1 MKRTKQRSGGGR
13 DKDTDVDFWAKPTE
27 PEKTWEEHVEGKP
40 DDGKNA
46 PAHARI
52 LSLSSAARLKP
63 RTRAYGQVRWG
74 MLVMVV
80 ETFLQPEPGPVFERF
95 KKEGR
100 MMPAGIEYLSS
111 WISQEGRVCYQL
123 MEAASLEDL
132 RPWVEAWDDIV
143 KFEIVPVLR
152 SQDFWATASTAT

>member
-1 MKRTKQRSGGGR
+1 
-13 DKDTDVDFWAKPTE
+13 
-27 PEKTWEEHVEGKP
+27 
-40 DDGKNA
+40 
-46 PAHARI
+46 
-52 LSLSSAARLKP
+52 
-63 RTRAYGQVRWG
+63 

-95 KKEGR
+95 KNKGR

-152 SQDFWATASTAT
+152 AQDFWATASTAT